1 MIRCRQR
8 QKGTQSM
15 RPVLVLV
22 LIAASTG
29 CDIGQ
34 LTVGT
39 TAKVLV
45 RGQPALQQE
54 SDYELARQAIPG
66 TLKTVEAFWIVKP
79 DDANLIKL
87 LTEGYCQYGIGFAED
102 DWEAAQLAHDL
113 RAEEYYNEH
122 ATKMFTRCLN
132 YALLSLGKRWQRDL
146 FGDDATVATL
156 LREDGGHGKRFAMM
170 YAGVAL
176 GSIIQHNL
184 TRMSVIGYLGTVEAI
199 LNHVVELDKTKPPKD
214 PFQAALPYVV
224 LGMIHTA
231 KPAALGGEPDR
242 ARGYFERAIQITGGK
257 HLLARALMGYRVGL
271 AKGDRKF
278 LHDQLR
284 QVLETPPSVWP
295 EQRLANE
302 IAHRKARRYLSKEKE
317 LFP

>member
-1 MIRCRQR
+1 
-8 QKGTQSM
+8 
-15 RPVLVLV
+15 
-22 LIAASTG
+22 
-29 CDIGQ
+29 
-34 LTVGT
+34 T

-156 LREDGGHGKRFAMM
+156 LREDGG
-170 YAGVAL
+170 
-176 GSIIQHNL
+176 
-184 TRMSVIGYLGTVEAI
+184 
-199 LNHVVELDKTKPPKD
+199 
-214 PFQAALPYVV
+214 
-224 LGMIHTA
+224 
-231 KPAALGGEPDR
+231 
-242 ARGYFERAIQITGGK
+242 
-257 HLLARALMGYRVGL
+257 
-271 AKGDRKF
+271 
-278 LHDQLR
+278 
-284 QVLETPPSVWP
+284 
-295 EQRLANE
+295 
-302 IAHRKARRYLSKEKE
+302 
-317 LFP
+317 